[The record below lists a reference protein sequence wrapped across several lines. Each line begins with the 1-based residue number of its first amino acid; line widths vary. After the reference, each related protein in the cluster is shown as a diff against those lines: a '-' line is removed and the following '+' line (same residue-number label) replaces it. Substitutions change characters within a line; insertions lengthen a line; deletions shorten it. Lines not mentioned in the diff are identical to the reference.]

1 MVAKSPEHGKPR
13 TGNAHPMRTPAVIQ
27 RYADAVKLKVGG
39 STYSEIAVALGF
51 ASKASAQKA
60 VQKGLAESLINAG
73 SDRLRT
79 LELER
84 LERLHFSR
92 WEKALDGDDAAY
104 GLVLRTMRQRAE
116 LMGLNAPVK
125 LQHSGDPDH
134 PVVVK
139 VVRVATIE
147 EL

>member
-84 LERLHFSR
+84 LERLHASR

>member
-1 MVAKSPEHGKPR
+1 MVAKSPDGR
-13 TGNAHPMRTPAVIQ
+13 TLKVGNANHKRTAAVIQ
-27 RYADAVKLKVGG
+27 RYADAVRLKVGG
-39 STYSEIAVALGF
+39 ATYEEIATALGF
-51 ASKASAQKA
+51 ANRSAALKA
-60 VQKGLAESLINAG
+60 VQRGLADSLVDAG
-73 SDRLRT
+73 SGRLRT
-79 LELER
+79 IELER
-84 LERLHFSR
+84 LERLHLSR
-92 WEKALDGDDAAY
+92 WDKAIEGDDNAY

>member
-1 MVAKSPEHGKPR
+1 MVAKSPEHGTPKTR
-13 TGNAHPMRTPAVIQ
+13 HSHPMRTPRVIQ

-39 STYSEIAVALGF
+39 ATYEDIATALGF
-51 ASKASAQKA
+51 ANRSAARKA

>member
-1 MVAKSPEHGKPR
+1 MVAKSPDRGTPKAGHS
-13 TGNAHPMRTPAVIQ
+13 NPMRTPRVIR
-27 RYADAVKLKVGG
+27 RYADAVNLKVGG
-39 STYSEIAVALGF
+39 ATYEDIATALGF
-51 ASKASAQKA
+51 ANRSAARKA